1 MKLAI
6 IGAGNIGTAMA
17 ALLSGAGLDVTL
29 VARGK
34 RLDRIR
40 REGVALNDRGTLH
53 RAQVKAVERLTQPVD
68 AVFVTVKSQDL
79 GTAIAANAAGIGPET
94 WVIPMVNGLPFWF
107 FDQPALFT
115 DPTGV
120 LARLSPERVLGA
132 VLLMTV
138 QTGADGVAVSTNT
151 PTLSLG
157 RAAGQAGDLAPLTE
171 ALNTAGVRTDVTPD
185 IRTKVLVKL
194 LANVATNPLSALVGC
209 PLAQIG
215 RDDDLRAVAFGV
227 ADEFRAW
234 AKAIGYDLPPNAWLG
249 DLLLDAGDFETSMLQ
264 DARAGRTLE
273 LDAIC
278 RAPMALA
285 EDHTP
290 MRGLAALLRALDAAP
305 TLPLTGQTNPII
317 TSLLSEFPNTQL
329 ERI

>member
-1 MKLAI
+1 MRLAI

-17 ALLSGAGLDVTL
+17 ALLASGGSDVTV
-29 VARGK
+29 VARGD
-34 RLDRIR
+34 RLSRIQA
-40 REGVALNDRGTLH
+40 EGVALDDRGTVH
-53 RAQVKAVERLTQPVD
+53 RAPVQAVTALTEPMD

-79 GTAIAANAAGIGPET
+79 GAALAANAAGIGPET

-107 FDQPALFT
+107 FDQPAPFT
-115 DPTGV
+115 DPTGD
-120 LARLSPERVLGA
+120 LARLNRERVLGA

-138 QTGADGVAVSTNT
+138 QTGADGVAVSSNT

-157 RAAGQAGDLAPLTE
+157 RAAGQGGNLAPLIK
-171 ALNTAGVRTDVTPD
+171 ALNASGVRTDVTEG

-194 LANVATNPLSALVGC
+194 LANVTTNPLSALAGC
-209 PLAQIG
+209 TLAEIG
-215 RDDDLRAVAFGV
+215 RNDDLRAIAFGI

-234 AKAIGYDLPPNAWLG
+234 AAGQGYDLPPNPWLG
-249 DLLLDAGDFETSMLQ
+249 DLLLDAGEFETSMLQ

-278 RAPMALA
+278 CAPMAMAAQAGLPMTALKALLA
-285 EDHTP
+285 ELERAPALPLRDP
-290 MRGLAALLRALDAAP
+290 RAALK
-305 TLPLTGQTNPII
+305 TLTKHLTHT
-317 TSLLSEFPNTQL
+317 EL